1 MKQAQYWNLFNVA
14 SDQWLI
20 LFLLDCF
27 RVSKFVHTY
36 KIQAC
41 PLGHYALFFE
51 VLNAHPIVSAEALCG
66 ICGEIKQLFIREY
79 FELQFSLN

>member
-1 MKQAQYWNLFNVA
+1 
-14 SDQWLI
+14 
-20 LFLLDCF
+20 
-27 RVSKFVHTY
+27 VHTY